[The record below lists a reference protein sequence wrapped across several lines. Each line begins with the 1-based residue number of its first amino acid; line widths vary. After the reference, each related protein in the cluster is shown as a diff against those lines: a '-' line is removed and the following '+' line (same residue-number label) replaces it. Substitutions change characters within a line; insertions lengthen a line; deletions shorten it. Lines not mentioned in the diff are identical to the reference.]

1 MNIQSPRLFF
11 NAEQISKSL
20 MSDPR
25 NRQYTNGEITVF
37 WIPSKCIH
45 ATTCFRELIEVFN
58 PGRRPWVIMDGAPT
72 RRITEV
78 VNKCPTQAI
87 TWKYNKDLT
96 ELERAAQRD
105 VGKEELNPQTI
116 TEKSKEEAKKEQAVQ
131 EIRTKPASIRI
142 MKNGPI
148 VVDGQFNVIGAD
160 NGELKPT
167 KMTSFCRCGKSM
179 SMPYCDGTHRKIG
192 FTE

>member
-1 MNIQSPRLFF
+1 
-11 NAEQISKSL
+11 

-58 PGRRPWVIMDGAPT
+58 PGRRPWVNMEGAPT
-72 RRITEV
+72 RRIIEV

-87 TWKYNKDLT
+87 LWKYNKDLNEE
-96 ELERAAQRD
+96 ELAAQRV
-105 VGKEELNPQTI
+105 VGKEENPKTLTESDES
-116 TEKSKEEAKKEQAVQ
+116 TEKQDQV
-131 EIRTKPASIRI
+131 EIKPRIKPTNIRI
-142 MKNGPI
+142 MKDGPI
-148 VVDGQFNVIGAD
+148 VVEGKFKIIGTDD
-160 NGELKPT
+160 NELKPT
-167 KMTSFCRCGKSM
+167 QMTSFCRCGS
-179 SMPYCDGTHRKIG
+179 SRNMPYCDGTHRKIG